1 MMMSFTEALN
11 RLCTKYEK
19 YGFEREFLSEQLR
32 NGIMEYGFSV
42 TVAYNALR
50 MSLAQE
56 TGEHELFSID
66 DVVEATGESKEWVV
80 SQIEQCKAEL
90 IAEGKNPDDYFPV
103 SEPEPKK
110 TVFYFPH
117 GLTS

>member
-11 RLCTKYEK
+11 RLCSKYEK
-19 YGFEREFLSEQLR
+19 YGFGRELLSEQLR

-66 DVVEATGESKEWVV
+66 DVVEATGENKEWVM

-90 IAEGKNPDDYFPV
+90 IAEGKNPNDYFIPT
-103 SEPEPKK
+103 EPKPEK
-110 TVFYFPH
+110 VTWFFPH
-117 GLTS
+117 GLPS